1 MSVKGLKL
9 DRRTNKS
16 IARGGRPLRLSPHPI
31 LSKRL
36 CVARSALDHER
47 FVTAGSCRE
56 RERERERQT
65 RLLQQYSNSD
75 VGTRTKA
82 GLIRTPERSGQQL
95 FNANGGV
102 IALAA
107 KPT

>member
-56 RERERERQT
+56 RERERQT